1 MAYEKFIKKDGK
13 LYGPYIYHS
22 KRVDGKVV
30 SEYHGQKK
38 IDFSKYSKFF
48 LITAGVLLLGIFVY
62 LFASSQKNVTGN
74 AVLDLNANYKPGQ
87 PLEGKIQMSLQAG
100 ELIPSSS
107 KLVLENNGKI
117 SEFNL
122 KDLVSDGT
130 INGNFYVKGTTVSGS
145 GEGYGIAGEKE
156 VFPEVS
162 FILSVLS
169 SQQTAEEV
177 NTSNMET
184 DSITNPETNTTTDT
198 TTTSTTTDTT
208 TTSTTTSENSPTTT
222 TTSENSPTTTT
233 TTTTTTTD
241 PSVTSEVVSG
251 LLASVSNFFLG
262 LTPTGHAVA
271 EFESEVNGKVSSGKS
286 FTYTL
291 REGQK
296 AEIKPR
302 SVKTNSKQLDDGEIT
317 LTNNANE
324 LVVTTSYFEKETG
337 FGNDYTGN
345 EGKEIVL
352 DISKLNLIL
361 TDGDLKVSIVSQGQK
376 LLSLTTTI
384 KAGGAVSI
392 KETIV
397 QKPTIQ
403 DNQSSIISEQPLLN
417 GTLVLPVENVT
428 LTESEKAIL
437 TKEFGNI
444 SVQVPE
450 AKLKNGFIVIRYTYG
465 NRWIEN
471 SYSSALSNQTLYS
484 SMEADK
490 IKWLK
495 DIAKSFSPAVPELSI
510 DWLEGNNSNL
520 TN

>member
-198 TTTSTTTDTT
+198 TTTSTTT
-208 TTSTTTSENSPTTT
+208 SENSP
-222 TTSENSPTTTT
+222 

-296 AEIKPR
+296 AEIRPR

>member
-1 MAYEKFIKKDGK
+1 MKAKFKC
-13 LYGPYIYHS
+13 LC
-22 KRVDGKVV
+22 
-30 SEYHGQKK
+30 E
-38 IDFSKYSKFF
+38 
-48 LITAGVLLLGIFVY
+48 
-62 LFASSQKNVTGN
+62 
-74 AVLDLNANYKPGQ
+74 
-87 PLEGKIQMSLQAG
+87 AG

-130 INGNFYVKGTTVSGS
+130 INGNFYVKGTTVSGY

-198 TTTSTTTDTT
+198 TTTSTTTSENSPTT
-208 TTSTTTSENSPTTT
+208 TTTSENSPTTT

-233 TTTTTTTD
+233 TSENSPTTTTTSENSPTTTTTTTD

-345 EGKEIVL
+345 EGKDIVL

-495 DIAKSFSPAVPELSI
+495 DIAKSFSPQFL
-510 DWLEGNNSNL
+510 N
-520 TN
+520 

>member
-1 MAYEKFIKKDGK
+1 M
-13 LYGPYIYHS
+13 
-22 KRVDGKVV
+22 
-30 SEYHGQKK
+30 
-38 IDFSKYSKFF
+38 
-48 LITAGVLLLGIFVY
+48 LGIFVY

-130 INGNFYVKGTTVSGS
+130 INGNFYVKGTTVSGY

-198 TTTSTTTDTT
+198 TTTSTTT
-208 TTSTTTSENSPTTT
+208 SENSPTTT
-222 TTSENSPTTTT
+222 TTSENSP

-345 EGKEIVL
+345 EGKDIVL

>member
-1 MAYEKFIKKDGK
+1 M
-13 LYGPYIYHS
+13 
-22 KRVDGKVV
+22 
-30 SEYHGQKK
+30 
-38 IDFSKYSKFF
+38 
-48 LITAGVLLLGIFVY
+48 
-62 LFASSQKNVTGN
+62 
-74 AVLDLNANYKPGQ
+74 
-87 PLEGKIQMSLQAG
+87 
-100 ELIPSSS
+100 
-107 KLVLENNGKI
+107 
-117 SEFNL
+117 
-122 KDLVSDGT
+122 
-130 INGNFYVKGTTVSGS
+130 
-145 GEGYGIAGEKE
+145 
-156 VFPEVS
+156 
-162 FILSVLS
+162 
-169 SQQTAEEV
+169 
-177 NTSNMET
+177 
-184 DSITNPETNTTTDT
+184 
-198 TTTSTTTDTT
+198 
-208 TTSTTTSENSPTTT
+208 
-222 TTSENSPTTTT
+222 
-233 TTTTTTTD
+233 
-241 PSVTSEVVSG
+241 
-251 LLASVSNFFLG
+251 
-262 LTPTGHAVA
+262 
-271 EFESEVNGKVSSGKS
+271 
-286 FTYTL
+286 
-291 REGQK
+291 
-296 AEIKPR
+296 
-302 SVKTNSKQLDDGEIT
+302 
-317 LTNNANE
+317 
-324 LVVTTSYFEKETG
+324 
-337 FGNDYTGN
+337 
-345 EGKEIVL
+345 